1 MPHPP
6 REKLPR
12 SAAKAAKA
20 ASLRRARRRR
30 GASPTQRR
38 RRSPISGS
46 RRSPTNKGS
55 PQGEASSRILGS
67 TTELYGAPGV
77 DDESFTRI
85 DGEDGA
91 AEMWAAGGR
100 FGSGGHRTRHEDA
113 KPEKEWVLWMALS
126 EEEKRAK
133 GKGKFY
139 NAKQLEWRARRREG
153 AREEARRRKREKREK
168 RAAARLAKAR
178 ARKTRR
184 SKLKVKVAAK
194 AQDQTVTNQQ
204 TRTPSEDPPPSELRS
219 VKTESQATPSAA
231 PKNVQKE
238 EPAGLKDVS
247 ASVALS
253 GPLPPLAS
261 RPPRNPPPA
270 SMSHSP
276 DYRLMLPQ
284 GNRSR
289 LKRISISRDNSEQVY
304 KEFNELLYAHD
315 DHKARLFKEQFRGG
329 NPYMKRRKRKSKTEE
344 ESVSLSSE
352 EQRAL
357 QKLSGKIDSD
367 GHFHCQSRRCG
378 AIVTFDSDGD
388 AFTTCT
394 RCSYLNNRKMFKH
407 VNAPRAETSST
418 AWGPRTHADLCR
430 EKFTRKLQH
439 RFIDQL
445 NGVIHHIGDSVR
457 SGRSPKKSIWKEF
470 DNTQLRLAHPW
481 KAPAAPGP
489 KYQFN
494 CRALSNIKSAP
505 AFTLYAKRHQM
516 RFDNDPDSPER

>member
-1 MPHPP
+1 
-6 REKLPR
+6 
-12 SAAKAAKA
+12 
-20 ASLRRARRRR
+20 
-30 GASPTQRR
+30 
-38 RRSPISGS
+38 
-46 RRSPTNKGS
+46 
-55 PQGEASSRILGS
+55 
-67 TTELYGAPGV
+67 
-77 DDESFTRI
+77 
-85 DGEDGA
+85 
-91 AEMWAAGGR
+91 
-100 FGSGGHRTRHEDA
+100 
-113 KPEKEWVLWMALS
+113 MALS
-126 EEEKRAK
+126 EEENGHR
-133 GKGKFY
+133 GKENFTTQSNLNGGRGG
-139 NAKQLEWRARRREG
+139 ERG
-153 AREEARRRKREKREK
+153 REEARRKREKREK

-231 PKNVQKE
+231 PKTVQKE

-289 LKRISISRDNSEQVY
+289 LQRISISRDNSEQVY

-418 AWGPRTHADLCR
+418 AWGLHADLSPR
-430 EKFTRKLQH
+430 EIHTKVAASLH
-439 RFIDQL
+439 DQL